1 MELFYTNDIEDG
13 LCRLGSDESAH
24 CIKVLRHR
32 SGDIINIIDGKGT
45 LMRCRLTGCSAKEAV
60 AEIIET
66 EHDWGGHPYRLT
78 LAVAP
83 TKNSDRY
90 EWFAEKVCEIG
101 VDGIVPIIGQY
112 SERKVFKTARIEKIL
127 TSAAKQSLKGAIPQI
142 CEPVSVREFIGNCAG
157 EGEDVLKMI
166 AYCFEDGSRP
176 RISIKEALADFH
188 GGKII
193 VMIGPEGDFSP
204 EEARL
209 AVGAGFIPVHLGAS
223 RLRTET
229 AGVTAAA
236 AVYFRY
242 M

>member
-1 MELFYTNDIEDG
+1 MELFYTSDIEG
-13 LCRLGSDESAH
+13 CLCRLGSDESAH

-45 LMRCRLTGCSAKEAV
+45 LMKCRLTDCSPKEAA

-66 EHDWGGHPYRLT
+66 EQNWGGHPYSLT

-83 TKNSDRY
+83 TKNSDRF
-90 EWFAEKVCEIG
+90 EWFAEKACEIG
-101 VDGIVPIIGQY
+101 VDRIVPIIGQY
-112 SERKVFKTARIEKIL
+112 SERKVFKTARTEKIL

-142 CEPVSVREFIGNCAG
+142 CEPVSVKEFIRDSAEGN
-157 EGEDVLKMI
+157 EDSLRMI
-166 AYCFEDGSRP
+166 AYCFENDSHP
-176 RISIKEALADFH
+176 RISVKDALADFH
-188 GGKII
+188 GDKIT

-204 EEARL
+204 EEAEL
-209 AVGAGFIPVHLGAS
+209 AVSAGFIPVHLGTS

-229 AGVTAAA
+229 AGVTAAE

>member
-1 MELFYTNDIEDG
+1 MELFYTNDIDDG

-32 SGDIINIIDGKGT
+32 CGDMINIIDGKGT
-45 LMRCRLTGCSAKEAV
+45 LMKCRLTDCSPREAT

-66 EHDWGGHPYRLT
+66 EQDWGGHPYTLT

-83 TKNSDRY
+83 TKNSDRF
-90 EWFAEKVCEIG
+90 EWFAEKACEIG
-101 VDGIVPIIGQY
+101 VDRIVPIIGQY
-112 SERKVFKTARIEKIL
+112 SERKVFKTARTEKIL

-142 CEPVSVREFIGNCAG
+142 CEPVSVREFVGTAAG
-157 EGEDVLKMI
+157 ENGETLKMI
-166 AYCFEDGSRP
+166 AYCFENDSHP
-176 RISIKEALADFH
+176 RISIKDALANFS
-188 GGKII
+188 GNRIT

-204 EEARL
+204 EEAEL
-209 AVGAGFIPVHLGAS
+209 AVGAGFIPVHLGTS

-229 AGVTAAA
+229 AGITAAA
-236 AVYFRY
+236 AVYLRY